1 MSEEVGISCPAP
13 LTRPERVTM
22 AHGGGGTAM
31 HALIDEMLA
40 AFGEGG
46 RGDGHDGAVLD
57 VPSSRIAFTTD
68 SYVVNPL
75 FFPGG
80 DIGSLAVFGTVN
92 DLSMCG
98 AVPVWMSVG
107 LILEEG
113 LPLEV
118 LRRIIRSMSE
128 AASRTGVRIV
138 TGDTKVVDSGKA
150 DGIFINTAGIG
161 VLREGVRMAPSRVR
175 PGDSII
181 LSGDLGR
188 HGISIILAREG
199 LRLESSLRSDLAPLN
214 AMVQALLETEADVTC
229 MRDLTR
235 GGLATALCEISKSSR
250 LGIRIEEERIPV
262 SPEVRGTCELL
273 GFDPLYVANEGRF
286 VAFVA
291 AADAGRVLE
300 ALRRFPEGRDVRII
314 GSATNCRDAGVTMVN
329 LVGTER
335 IVDMLSGEQ
344 LPRIC

>member
-1 MSEEVGISCPAP
+1 MPEDRGISCPAP
-13 LTRPERVTM
+13 FTRPEQVTL

-40 AFGEGG
+40 VFGESG
-46 RGDGHDGAVLD
+46 RGEGHDGAVLD

-68 SYVVNPL
+68 SYVVSPL

-113 LPLEV
+113 LPLDV
-118 LRRIIRSMSE
+118 LRRVILSMSE
-128 AASRTGVRIV
+128 AASQTGVRIV

-161 VLREGVRMAPSRVR
+161 VLREGVRIAPSRVR

-188 HGISIILAREG
+188 HGISILLAREG
-199 LRLESSLRSDLAPLN
+199 LRLESSIRSDLAPLN
-214 AMVQALLETEADVTC
+214 AMVQALLDTGADVTC

-235 GGLATALCEISKSSR
+235 GGLASALCEISKSSR
-250 LGIRIEEERIPV
+250 LGIRIEEEGIPV
-262 SPEVRGTCELL
+262 SPEVRGACELL

-291 AADAGRVLE
+291 AADSGRALE
-300 ALRRFPEGRDVRII
+300 ALRRFPEGRDAMQI
-314 GSATNCRDAGVTMVN
+314 GSVTDSRDAGVTMLN